1 MNLNQI
7 KAEILTGG
15 FDNSQLQE
23 LMETVQYARAQLG
36 KTVVRQLHPG
46 ANVKFVSNRNGQ
58 TYLGTVEKVAIKN
71 VVVRTA
77 MGRYRVPANMI
88 EVA

>member
-7 KAEILTGG
+7 KAEILTA
-15 FDNSQLQE
+15 DLSNQE
-23 LMETVQYARAQLG
+23 LDDLFETIRYARAQLG
-36 KTVVRQLHPG
+36 KIVKQQLQAG
-46 ANVKFVSNRNGQ
+46 ATVKFVSNRNGQ

-77 MGRYRVPANMI
+77 MGRYRVPANML
-88 EVA
+88 EVQ

>member
-1 MNLNQI
+1 MDLNQI
-7 KAEILTGG
+7 KAEILTGT
-15 FDNSQLQE
+15 FNNAELQQ

-36 KTVVRQLHPG
+36 KTVVRQLQPG
-46 ANVKFVSNRNGQ
+46 ASVKFVSNRNGQ

-77 MGRYRVPANMI
+77 MGLYRVPANML
-88 EVA
+88 ETV